1 MAPISREFLSFPF
14 LIISIGR
21 LSVFSFAIFTLVF
34 DAVNYSGGVE
44 TRTEATSADTLIN
57 CRQDVHA
64 SAAKKTPVAHSPQLV
79 HETSTYYNMHR
90 RFLNSIGRRP
100 SQESEKAIPDGDSP
114 EASVS
119 RGVRLFCESGGPNNQ
134 GEEVLHLPVIVEAA
148 ESSPSAA
155 SEAAL
160 RIRKFLSKD
169 NYQRA
174 YVQYN
179 AIMLVRILADNP
191 GKSFTKNID
200 HKFVGTV
207 KELLREG
214 RDMSV
219 QQILRETLDT
229 FEEQKANDE
238 TLALLMEMWKK
249 EKGKMGK
256 RFGSAV
262 QIGEPRRGPGYQHA
276 LQPPVQ
282 QNMMAPINPNN
293 QNQQNYFARNHRS
306 RGLPP
311 PAELAQRVEEAKT
324 SAKLL
329 SQVVQSTPPNEVLGN
344 ELIKEFVER
353 CQSATRSM
361 QDYIHSDNPAPD
373 EDTLLTLIETNDQL
387 ATAISKHQ
395 HALLQARRTTGVS
408 PLSTANAQVGPYEAP
423 AAHMTSSSEPRNGLF
438 KSPPGSLSQRQTA
451 QSEDHNPFGDQH
463 EAHGSSDDAQAP
475 VAPPSFGLPPSSFPP
490 EKQLPSSS
498 SPGYQAT
505 TSYQSRQ
512 DASAN
517 NVTMHGAGADD
528 EAMGHQSNREP
539 VQYRF

>member
-1 MAPISREFLSFPF
+1 M
-14 LIISIGR
+14 
-21 LSVFSFAIFTLVF
+21 
-34 DAVNYSGGVE
+34 
-44 TRTEATSADTLIN
+44 
-57 CRQDVHA
+57 
-64 SAAKKTPVAHSPQLV
+64 
-79 HETSTYYNMHR
+79 
-90 RFLNSIGRRP
+90 
-100 SQESEKAIPDGDSP
+100 
-114 EASVS
+114 
-119 RGVRLFCESGGPNNQ
+119 
-134 GEEVLHLPVIVEAA
+134 LHLPVIVEAA

-160 RIRKFLSKD
+160 RIRKFLSKE

-200 HKFVGTV
+200 QKFVGTV
-207 KELLREG
+207 KELLRDG

-238 TLALLMEMWKK
+238 TLALLTEMWKK

-262 QIGEPRRGPGYQHA
+262 RIGEPRRGPGYQHA
-276 LQPPVQ
+276 LQQPVQ
-282 QNMMAPINPNN
+282 QNMMAPRNPNN
-293 QNQQNYFARNHRS
+293 QNQQNYFARNHRP

-387 ATAISKHQ
+387 ATAISRHQ
-395 HALLQARRTTGVS
+395 RALLQARRATGVS
-408 PLSTANAQVGPYEAP
+408 PSFTATGPYEAP
-423 AAHMTSSSEPRNGLF
+423 AAPVTSSSEPKTGLF
-438 KSPPGSLSQRQTA
+438 TPPPGPPTRKQVP
-451 QSEDHNPFGDQH
+451 QSEDQSPFGDQY
-463 EAHGSSDDAQAP
+463 EAPLDIAQASI
-475 VAPPSFGLPPSSFPP
+475 APPGFGLPLPNMPS
-490 EKQLPSSS
+490 EKQQPTFSRSGYHDTSSYTN
-498 SPGYQAT
+498 GHDT
-505 TSYQSRQ
+505 
-512 DASAN
+512 SAN
-517 NVTMHGAGADD
+517 SGTMDGAGADD
-528 EAMGHQSNREP
+528 EVAEHQPTMQP

>member
-1 MAPISREFLSFPF
+1 M
-14 LIISIGR
+14 
-21 LSVFSFAIFTLVF
+21 
-34 DAVNYSGGVE
+34 
-44 TRTEATSADTLIN
+44 
-57 CRQDVHA
+57 
-64 SAAKKTPVAHSPQLV
+64 
-79 HETSTYYNMHR
+79 
-90 RFLNSIGRRP
+90 
-100 SQESEKAIPDGDSP
+100 
-114 EASVS
+114 
-119 RGVRLFCESGGPNNQ
+119 
-134 GEEVLHLPVIVEAA
+134 LHLPVIVEAA

-160 RIRKFLSKD
+160 RIRKFLSKG
-169 NYQRA
+169 NYERG

-200 HKFVGTV
+200 QKFVGTV
-207 KELLREG
+207 KELLRDG

-229 FEEQKANDE
+229 FEEQKASDE
-238 TLALLMEMWKK
+238 TLTLLLEMWKK

-256 RFGSAV
+256 RFGSAA

-276 LQPPVQ
+276 LQQPVQ
-282 QNMMAPINPNN
+282 QNMMAPGNPNN
-293 QNQQNYFARNHRS
+293 QNQQNYFARNHRP

-387 ATAISKHQ
+387 ATAMSKHQ
-395 HALLQARRTTGVS
+395 RALLQARRTTGVAPS
-408 PLSTANAQVGPYEAP
+408 ATASSQVGPYEAP
-423 AAHMTSSSEPRNGLF
+423 AALVTSSSEPRNGLF
-438 KSPPGSLSQRQTA
+438 KSPPVSLPRKQIL
-451 QSEDHNPFGDQH
+451 QSKDQNPFGDQH
-463 EAHGSSDDAQAP
+463 EDGSSDDVQAP
-475 VAPPSFGLPPSSFPP
+475 VGPPSFGLPPPNIPP
-490 EKQLPSSS
+490 ERQLPSSS
-498 SPGYQAT
+498 SSGYQAM
-505 TSYQSRQ
+505 TSYKSQQVGSV
-512 DASAN
+512 N
-517 NVTMHGAGADD
+517 NVTTHGAGADN
-528 EAMGHQSNREP
+528 EAMAYQSTREP

>member
-1 MAPISREFLSFPF
+1 M
-14 LIISIGR
+14 
-21 LSVFSFAIFTLVF
+21 
-34 DAVNYSGGVE
+34 
-44 TRTEATSADTLIN
+44 
-57 CRQDVHA
+57 
-64 SAAKKTPVAHSPQLV
+64 
-79 HETSTYYNMHR
+79 
-90 RFLNSIGRRP
+90 
-100 SQESEKAIPDGDSP
+100 
-114 EASVS
+114 
-119 RGVRLFCESGGPNNQ
+119 
-134 GEEVLHLPVIVEAA
+134 HLPVIVEAA

-160 RIRKFLSKD
+160 RIRKFLSKE

-200 HKFVGTV
+200 QKFVSTV
-207 KELLREG
+207 KELLRDG

-219 QQILRETLDT
+219 QQIIRETLDT

-238 TLALLMEMWKK
+238 TLFPLIEMWKK
-249 EKGKMGK
+249 EKGKMSK
-256 RFGSAV
+256 RFGPAARV
-262 QIGEPRRGPGYQHA
+262 GEPRRGPGYQQA
-276 LQPPVQ
+276 LQQPVQ
-282 QNMMAPINPNN
+282 QNSMPPRHSNN
-293 QNQQNYFARNHRS
+293 QDQQNYFARNHRP

-329 SQVVQSTPPNEVLGN
+329 SQVVQSTPANEVLGN

-395 HALLQARRTTGVS
+395 RALLQARRARGAS
-408 PLSTANAQVGPYEAP
+408 PLSTASAQAGPFEAP
-423 AAHMTSSSEPRNGLF
+423 SPPVTSPNGSRNGLF
-438 KSPPGSLSQRQTA
+438 MPPPGPPPRKQIP
-451 QSEDHNPFGDQH
+451 QSEDQNPFGDQH

-475 VAPPSFGLPPSSFPP
+475 VAPPSFGLPPPNMPP
-490 EKQLPSSS
+490 QMQQPN
-498 SPGYQAT
+498 YT
-505 TSYQSRQ
+505 NRQ
-512 DASAN
+512 DAPAK
-517 NVTMHGAGADD
+517 NVAIHGAGADNETED
-528 EAMGHQSNREP
+528 SPPARQP

>member
-1 MAPISREFLSFPF
+1 MHKRFLS
-14 LIISIGR
+14 
-21 LSVFSFAIFTLVF
+21 
-34 DAVNYSGGVE
+34 
-44 TRTEATSADTLIN
+44 
-57 CRQDVHA
+57 
-64 SAAKKTPVAHSPQLV
+64 
-79 HETSTYYNMHR
+79 
-90 RFLNSIGRRP
+90 SIGRRP
-100 SQESEKAIPDGDSP
+100 SHESEKAIPDGDSP

-191 GKSFTKNID
+191 GKGFTKNID
-200 HKFVGTV
+200 QKFVSTV
-207 KELLREG
+207 KELLRDG

-238 TLALLMEMWKK
+238 TLALLTEMWKK

-256 RFGSAV
+256 RLGSAV
-262 QIGEPRRGPGYQHA
+262 HIGEGRRGPGYQHA
-276 LQPPVQ
+276 LQQPVQ
-282 QNMMAPINPNN
+282 QNMIAPRNPSN
-293 QNQQNYFARNHRS
+293 QNQQNYFARNHRP

-311 PAELAQRVEEAKT
+311 PAELVQRVEEAKT

-329 SQVVQSTPPNEVLGN
+329 SQVVQSTPSNEVLGN

-387 ATAISKHQ
+387 ATAMSKHQ
-395 HALLQARRTTGVS
+395 RALLQARRTTGVS
-408 PLSTANAQVGPYEAP
+408 PLSTGPYEVPGAP
-423 AAHMTSSSEPRNGLF
+423 VTSSNEPRNGHF
-438 KSPPGSLSQRQTA
+438 TPPPGPPPGKQVPQA
-451 QSEDHNPFGDQH
+451 EDQNPFGDQH
-463 EAHGSSDDAQAP
+463 EAPQAP
-475 VAPPSFGLPPSSFPP
+475 AAPPNFGLPPPNLPP
-490 EKQLPSSS
+490 EKQQPSFSRL
-498 SPGYQAT
+498 GYQAT
-505 TSYQSRQ
+505 SNYRNRQ
-512 DASAN
+512 DASTN
-517 NVTMHGAGADD
+517 LVTTSEAGADD
-528 EAMGHQSNREP
+528 EVVEHQPTRQS

>member
-1 MAPISREFLSFPF
+1 M
-14 LIISIGR
+14 
-21 LSVFSFAIFTLVF
+21 
-34 DAVNYSGGVE
+34 
-44 TRTEATSADTLIN
+44 
-57 CRQDVHA
+57 
-64 SAAKKTPVAHSPQLV
+64 
-79 HETSTYYNMHR
+79 
-90 RFLNSIGRRP
+90 
-100 SQESEKAIPDGDSP
+100 
-114 EASVS
+114 
-119 RGVRLFCESGGPNNQ
+119 
-134 GEEVLHLPVIVEAA
+134 LHLPVIVEAA

-160 RIRKFLSKD
+160 RIRKFLSKE
-169 NYQRA
+169 NHQRA

-200 HKFVGTV
+200 QKFVTTV
-207 KELLREG
+207 KELLRDG

-229 FEEQKANDE
+229 FEAQKANDE
-238 TLALLMEMWKK
+238 TLALLVEMWKK

-262 QIGEPRRGPGYQHA
+262 QIGAPRRGPGYQHA
-276 LQPPVQ
+276 LQQPGQ
-282 QNMMAPINPNN
+282 QTMMAPSNLNHA
-293 QNQQNYFARNHRS
+293 NQQNYFARNHKS

-373 EDTLLTLIETNDQL
+373 EDILLTLIETNDQL
-387 ATAISKHQ
+387 ATAMSKYQ
-395 HALLQARRTTGVS
+395 RALLQARRATGVS
-408 PLSTANAQVGPYEAP
+408 PSSTATGPYEAP
-423 AAHMTSSSEPRNGLF
+423 AAPANFSSEPRNGLF
-438 KSPPGSLSQRQTA
+438 SPPPGPPPRKQIP
-451 QSEDHNPFGDQH
+451 QSEDQNPFGDQH
-463 EAHGSSDDAQAP
+463 EAHGSSDAQAP
-475 VAPPSFGLPPSSFPP
+475 VPPPSFGLPPSGMPP
-490 EKQLPSSS
+490 EKQQPSYTNRQVTS
-498 SPGYQAT
+498 ADNMT
-505 TSYQSRQ
+505 TYGTG
-512 DASAN
+512 
-517 NVTMHGAGADD
+517 VDD
-528 EAMGHQSNREP
+528 EAAEQRPTRQP

>member
-1 MAPISREFLSFPF
+1 M
-14 LIISIGR
+14 
-21 LSVFSFAIFTLVF
+21 
-34 DAVNYSGGVE
+34 
-44 TRTEATSADTLIN
+44 
-57 CRQDVHA
+57 
-64 SAAKKTPVAHSPQLV
+64 
-79 HETSTYYNMHR
+79 
-90 RFLNSIGRRP
+90 
-100 SQESEKAIPDGDSP
+100 
-114 EASVS
+114 
-119 RGVRLFCESGGPNNQ
+119 
-134 GEEVLHLPVIVEAA
+134 LHLPVIVEAA

-160 RIRKFLSKD
+160 RIRKFLSKG
-169 NYQRA
+169 NYERA

-179 AIMLVRILADNP
+179 AIMLIRILADNP

-200 HKFVGTV
+200 QKFVGTV
-207 KELLREG
+207 KELLRDG

-238 TLALLMEMWKK
+238 TLTLLTEMWKK

-262 QIGEPRRGPGYQHA
+262 QIGEPRRGPGFQHA
-276 LQPPVQ
+276 SQQPVQ
-282 QNMMAPINPNN
+282 QSMMAPRNPNN
-293 QNQQNYFARNHRS
+293 QNQQNYFARNHRP

-353 CQSATRSM
+353 CQTATRSM

-387 ATAISKHQ
+387 ATAMSKHQ
-395 HALLQARRTTGVS
+395 RALLQARRTTGVS
-408 PLSTANAQVGPYEAP
+408 PSSTANSQVGPYEAP
-423 AAHMTSSSEPRNGLF
+423 AALVTSSSGPRNGLF
-438 KSPPGSLSQRQTA
+438 KSPQGSIPRKQIP
-451 QSEDHNPFGDQH
+451 QSEDQNPFGDQH
-463 EAHGSSDDAQAP
+463 EDGSSDDGQAP
-475 VAPPSFGLPPSSFPP
+475 VGPPSFGLPPPNIPP
-490 EKQLPSSS
+490 ERQLPSSS
-498 SPGYQAT
+498 SSGYQAT
-505 TSYQSRQ
+505 TSYKSRQ
-512 DASAN
+512 DGSVN
-517 NVTMHGAGADD
+517 DVTMHGAGADD
-528 EAMGHQSNREP
+528 EAMGYQSTREP

>member
-1 MAPISREFLSFPF
+1 MHKRFLS
-14 LIISIGR
+14 
-21 LSVFSFAIFTLVF
+21 
-34 DAVNYSGGVE
+34 
-44 TRTEATSADTLIN
+44 
-57 CRQDVHA
+57 
-64 SAAKKTPVAHSPQLV
+64 
-79 HETSTYYNMHR
+79 
-90 RFLNSIGRRP
+90 SIGRRP

-160 RIRKFLSKD
+160 RIRRFLSKE
-169 NYQRA
+169 NYPRA

-200 HKFVGTV
+200 QKFVGTV
-207 KELLREG
+207 KELLRDG

-229 FEEQKANDE
+229 FEEHKANDE
-238 TLALLMEMWKK
+238 TLALLTEMWKK
-249 EKGKMGK
+249 EKAKMGK
-256 RFGSAV
+256 RLGSAAR
-262 QIGEPRRGPGYQHA
+262 IGEPRRGPGFQHA
-276 LQPPVQ
+276 LQQPVQ
-282 QNMMAPINPNN
+282 QNMMAPRNPKT
-293 QNQQNYFARNHRS
+293 QNQQNYFARNHRP
-306 RGLPP
+306 RGLPS

-329 SQVVQSTPPNEVLGN
+329 SQVVQSTPSNEVPGN

-373 EDTLLTLIETNDQL
+373 EDTLLTLIETNDLL
-387 ATAISKHQ
+387 ATTMSKHQ
-395 HALLQARRTTGVS
+395 RALLQARRATGVS
-408 PLSTANAQVGPYEAP
+408 PLSTATGPYETP
-423 AAHMTSSSEPRNGLF
+423 AAPVTFSSESRDGHFTP
-438 KSPPGSLSQRQTA
+438 PPGPPPRKQIP
-451 QSEDHNPFGDQH
+451 QSEDQNPFGDQH
-463 EAHGSSDDAQAP
+463 QAQGSSNDAQAP
-475 VAPPSFGLPPSSFPP
+475 VAPPSFGLPPPNMPP
-490 EKQLPSSS
+490 EKQQPS
-498 SPGYQAT
+498 YT
-505 TSYQSRQ
+505 NRQ

-517 NVTMHGAGADD
+517 NVTIYGPGADD
-528 EAMGHQSNREP
+528 GALEHQPTRQP

>member
-1 MAPISREFLSFPF
+1 M
-14 LIISIGR
+14 
-21 LSVFSFAIFTLVF
+21 
-34 DAVNYSGGVE
+34 
-44 TRTEATSADTLIN
+44 
-57 CRQDVHA
+57 
-64 SAAKKTPVAHSPQLV
+64 
-79 HETSTYYNMHR
+79 
-90 RFLNSIGRRP
+90 
-100 SQESEKAIPDGDSP
+100 
-114 EASVS
+114 
-119 RGVRLFCESGGPNNQ
+119 
-134 GEEVLHLPVIVEAA
+134 LHLPVIVEAA

-160 RIRKFLSKD
+160 RIRKFLSKE

-200 HKFVGTV
+200 QKFVSTV
-207 KELLREG
+207 KELLRDG

-229 FEEQKANDE
+229 FEIQKANDE
-238 TLALLMEMWKK
+238 TLASLTGMWKK
-249 EKGKMGK
+249 EKAKMGK
-256 RFGSAV
+256 RHGSGV
-262 QIGEPRRGPGYQHA
+262 NIGEPRRGPGYQHA
-276 LQPPVQ
+276 LQQPVQ
-282 QNMMAPINPNN
+282 QNMMAPTNPNMS
-293 QNQQNYFARNHRS
+293 NQQNYFARNHRP

-387 ATAISKHQ
+387 AMANSKHQ
-395 HALLQARRTTGVS
+395 RALLQARRATGVS
-408 PLSTANAQVGPYEAP
+408 PSSTGPYEAP
-423 AAHMTSSSEPRNGLF
+423 SAPVASSSETKNGLF
-438 KSPPGSLSQRQTA
+438 TPPPGPPPRKQIP
-451 QSEDHNPFGDQH
+451 QSEDQNPFGDQH
-463 EAHGSSDDAQAP
+463 EAHGSSDNAQAA
-475 VAPPSFGLPPSSFPP
+475 VAPPSFGLPPSSMPA
-490 EKQLPSSS
+490 EKQQPNFSR
-498 SPGYQAT
+498 PGYQ
-505 TSYQSRQ
+505 Q
-512 DASAN
+512 DASAP
-517 NVTMHGAGADD
+517 NVTMSGTGAD
-528 EAMGHQSNREP
+528 EEPVESQPARKP

>member
-1 MAPISREFLSFPF
+1 M
-14 LIISIGR
+14 
-21 LSVFSFAIFTLVF
+21 
-34 DAVNYSGGVE
+34 
-44 TRTEATSADTLIN
+44 
-57 CRQDVHA
+57 
-64 SAAKKTPVAHSPQLV
+64 
-79 HETSTYYNMHR
+79 
-90 RFLNSIGRRP
+90 
-100 SQESEKAIPDGDSP
+100 
-114 EASVS
+114 
-119 RGVRLFCESGGPNNQ
+119 
-134 GEEVLHLPVIVEAA
+134 LHLPVIVEAA

-200 HKFVGTV
+200 QKFVGTV
-207 KELLREG
+207 KELLRDG

-219 QQILRETLDT
+219 QQILRETLDA

-238 TLALLMEMWKK
+238 TLALLTEMWKK
-249 EKGKMGK
+249 EKGKLGK
-256 RFGSAV
+256 RFYSAG
-262 QIGEPRRGPGYQHA
+262 QTGEPRRGPGYQHA
-276 LQPPVQ
+276 LQQPGQ
-282 QNMMAPINPNN
+282 QTMMAPRSPNN
-293 QNQQNYFARNHRS
+293 ANDQNYFARNHRP

-311 PAELAQRVEEAKT
+311 PAELVQRVEEAKT

-361 QDYIHSDNPAPD
+361 QDYIHSVNPAPD

-387 ATAISKHQ
+387 ATAMSKHQ
-395 HALLQARRTTGVS
+395 RALLQARRATGVS
-408 PLSTANAQVGPYEAP
+408 PLSANTGPYEAP
-423 AAHMTSSSEPRNGLF
+423 AAPVTPSSEPRNGLF
-438 KSPPGSLSQRQTA
+438 TPPPGPPPRKQVS
-451 QSEDHNPFGDQH
+451 QSENQNPFGDQH

-475 VAPPSFGLPPSSFPP
+475 VPPPSFGLPPSSIPP
-490 EKQLPSSS
+490 EKQQPS
-498 SPGYQAT
+498 YT
-505 TSYQSRQ
+505 NRQ

-517 NVTMHGAGADD
+517 NTTVYSYGVGADD
-528 EAMGHQSNREP
+528 EAVEQQPTRQP

>member
-1 MAPISREFLSFPF
+1 MHKRFLS
-14 LIISIGR
+14 
-21 LSVFSFAIFTLVF
+21 
-34 DAVNYSGGVE
+34 
-44 TRTEATSADTLIN
+44 
-57 CRQDVHA
+57 
-64 SAAKKTPVAHSPQLV
+64 
-79 HETSTYYNMHR
+79 
-90 RFLNSIGRRP
+90 SIGRRP
-100 SQESEKAIPDGDSP
+100 SQESEKAIPEGDSP

-148 ESSPSAA
+148 ESSPMAA

-169 NYQRA
+169 NHQRA

-200 HKFVGTV
+200 SKFVSTV
-207 KELLREG
+207 KELLRDG

-219 QQILRETLDT
+219 QQLLRETLDT
-229 FEEQKANDE
+229 FETQKANDE
-238 TLALLMEMWKK
+238 TLAPLTEMWKK
-249 EKGKMGK
+249 EKEKMGK
-256 RFGSAV
+256 KYGIGARV
-262 QIGEPRRGPGYQHA
+262 GEPRGGPGYQHA
-276 LQPPVQ
+276 LQQPVQ
-282 QNMMAPINPNN
+282 QNMMASRNLNSHHE
-293 QNQQNYFARNHRS
+293 QNYFARNHRPK
-306 RGLPP
+306 GLPP

-361 QDYIHSDNPAPD
+361 QNYIHSDNPAPD

-395 HALLQARRTTGVS
+395 RALLQARRLTGTMTL
-408 PLSTANAQVGPYEAP
+408 PTATGQYEAP
-423 AAHMTSSSEPRNGLF
+423 AAPMITSNEPRNGLYT
-438 KSPPGSLSQRQTA
+438 PPTGPPPRKQKP
-451 QSEDHNPFGDQH
+451 QSEDQNPFGDQH
-463 EAHGSSDDAQAP
+463 EAHGSLYNVQVP
-475 VAPPSFGLPPSSFPP
+475 LLPPSFGLPPSGVPP
-490 EKQLPSSS
+490 EKQQLGNAGPR
-498 SPGYQAT
+498 YQAT
-505 TSYQSRQ
+505 SSHISQQ
-512 DASAN
+512 GASAN
-517 NVTMHGAGADD
+517 NVAMSALGADD
-528 EAMGHQSNREP
+528 SMKENQSSPTRQP

>member
-1 MAPISREFLSFPF
+1 M
-14 LIISIGR
+14 
-21 LSVFSFAIFTLVF
+21 
-34 DAVNYSGGVE
+34 
-44 TRTEATSADTLIN
+44 
-57 CRQDVHA
+57 
-64 SAAKKTPVAHSPQLV
+64 
-79 HETSTYYNMHR
+79 
-90 RFLNSIGRRP
+90 
-100 SQESEKAIPDGDSP
+100 
-114 EASVS
+114 
-119 RGVRLFCESGGPNNQ
+119 
-134 GEEVLHLPVIVEAA
+134 LHLPVIVEAA

-155 SEAAL
+155 SEAAI
-160 RIRKFLSKD
+160 RIRKFLSKE

-200 HKFVGTV
+200 QKFVGTV
-207 KELLREG
+207 KELLRDG

-238 TLALLMEMWKK
+238 TLALLTEMWKK

-256 RFGSAV
+256 RFGSSARM
-262 QIGEPRRGPGYQHA
+262 GEPRRGPGYQHA
-276 LQPPVQ
+276 LQQPVQ
-282 QNMMAPINPNN
+282 QNMMTTRNPNN
-293 QNQQNYFARNHRS
+293 SNQQNYFARNHRP

-387 ATAISKHQ
+387 ATAMSKHQ
-395 HALLQARRTTGVS
+395 RALLQARRATNVS
-408 PLSTANAQVGPYEAP
+408 PLSTSTGPYEAP
-423 AAHMTSSSEPRNGLF
+423 AGSITTSSEARNGLF
-438 KSPPGSLSQRQTA
+438 TPPPGPPPRKQIPE
-451 QSEDHNPFGDQH
+451 SEDQNPFGDQH
-463 EAHGSSDDAQAP
+463 EALGSSNDAQAP
-475 VAPPSFGLPPSSFPP
+475 VAPPSFGLPPSNMP
-490 EKQLPSSS
+490 EKKQPSFSR
-498 SPGYQAT
+498 PGYQAT
-505 TSYQSRQ
+505 SSYTNQQ

-517 NVTMHGAGADD
+517 NVNLYGAGTDD
-528 EAMGHQSNREP
+528 EPVEHQPPRQP

>member
-1 MAPISREFLSFPF
+1 M
-14 LIISIGR
+14 
-21 LSVFSFAIFTLVF
+21 
-34 DAVNYSGGVE
+34 
-44 TRTEATSADTLIN
+44 
-57 CRQDVHA
+57 
-64 SAAKKTPVAHSPQLV
+64 
-79 HETSTYYNMHR
+79 
-90 RFLNSIGRRP
+90 
-100 SQESEKAIPDGDSP
+100 
-114 EASVS
+114 
-119 RGVRLFCESGGPNNQ
+119 
-134 GEEVLHLPVIVEAA
+134 LHLPVIVEAA

-160 RIRKFLSKD
+160 RIRKFLSKE
-169 NYQRA
+169 NHQRA

-200 HKFVGTV
+200 QKFVSTV
-207 KELLREG
+207 KELLRDG

-229 FEEQKANDE
+229 FEEQKASDE
-238 TLALLMEMWKK
+238 TLALLIEMWKK

-276 LQPPVQ
+276 LQQPGQ
-282 QNMMAPINPNN
+282 QTMMAPSNLNHA
-293 QNQQNYFARNHRS
+293 NQQNYFARNHKP

-329 SQVVQSTPPNEVLGN
+329 LQVVQSTPPNEVLGN

-387 ATAISKHQ
+387 ATAMSKHQ
-395 HALLQARRTTGVS
+395 RALLQARRATGVS
-408 PLSTANAQVGPYEAP
+408 PSSTATGPYEAP
-423 AAHMTSSSEPRNGLF
+423 AAPANSSSEPKNGLF
-438 KSPPGSLSQRQTA
+438 SPPPGPPPRKQIP
-451 QSEDHNPFGDQH
+451 QSEDQNPFGDQH
-463 EAHGSSDDAQAP
+463 EAHGSSDVQAP
-475 VAPPSFGLPPSSFPP
+475 VPPPSFGLPPSGMPP
-490 EKQLPSSS
+490 EKQQPS
-498 SPGYQAT
+498 YT
-505 TSYQSRQ
+505 NRQ
-512 DASAN
+512 DTSADN
-517 NVTMHGAGADD
+517 MTTYGTGVDD
-528 EAMGHQSNREP
+528 EAVEQRPTRQP